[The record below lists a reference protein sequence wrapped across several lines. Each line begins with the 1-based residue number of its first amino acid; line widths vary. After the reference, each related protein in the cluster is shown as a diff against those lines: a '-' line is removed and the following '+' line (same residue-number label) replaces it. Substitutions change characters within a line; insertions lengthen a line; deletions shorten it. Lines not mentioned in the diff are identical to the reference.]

1 MASFSEIQFAV
12 VNTAASGNNTIV
24 AAQAA
29 GVKIRVVGY
38 LLVGAAAVTVNFQSG
53 AGGSSLSGAMSLATG
68 IPNTPGFTPTGWF
81 ETAAATLLN
90 LSLGG
95 AVQVSGFV
103 AWVAV
108 T

>member
-1 MASFSEIQFAV
+1 MALMSEVQFAV
-12 VNTAASGNNTIV
+12 VNTAAAGNNTIV

-29 GVKIRVVGY
+29 GVKIRVVGFF
-38 LLVGAAAVTVNFQSG
+38 LVAAAAVTANFQSG
-53 AGGSSLSGAMSLATG
+53 AGGTSLTGAMTMATG
-68 IPNTPGFTPTGWF
+68 VPLNPASSTVGLF

-108 T
+108 S